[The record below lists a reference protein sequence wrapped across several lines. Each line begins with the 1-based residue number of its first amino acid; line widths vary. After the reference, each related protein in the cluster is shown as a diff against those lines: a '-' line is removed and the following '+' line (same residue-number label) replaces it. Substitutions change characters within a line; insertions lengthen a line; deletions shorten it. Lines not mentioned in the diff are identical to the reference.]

1 MFLLRTHPARAAEM
15 RYKMKL
21 MTKRGAD
28 KPNPIAA
35 ILKFSFFSHL
45 ISPNTTGR
53 QYVTSCYYCCS
64 SFLLLQNKNLLLQ
77 KSTASKQES
86 KQQEKADET
95 KDRHTHT
102 QTQKRELERR
112 QQQEFTAHTGV
123 GGGGEAG
130 RQAGKRDGRS

>member
-1 MFLLRTHPARAAEM
+1 MFLLRTHPARAAEI

-45 ISPNTTGR
+45 ISPNTT
-53 QYVTSCYYCCS
+53 VAAAFFFFKIKNCCY
-64 SFLLLQNKNLLLQ
+64 KNPQ
-77 KSTASKQES
+77 QASKKASS
-86 KQQEKADET
+86 KRKPMRPKT
-95 KDRHTHT
+95 HTHT
-102 QTQKRELERR
+102 HTQKRELERR
-112 QQQEFTAHTGV
+112 QQQEFTAHTAG